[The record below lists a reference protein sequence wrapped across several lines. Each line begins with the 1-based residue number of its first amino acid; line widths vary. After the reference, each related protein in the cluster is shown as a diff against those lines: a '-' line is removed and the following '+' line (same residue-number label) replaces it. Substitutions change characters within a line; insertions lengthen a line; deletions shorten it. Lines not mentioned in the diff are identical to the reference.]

1 MYKNPISYLQKWFG
15 AKPVL
20 LSVLPPPVLRSTRQV
35 TNYYG
40 ATREEW
46 RPFGGNQTIDQVLG
60 GIKNQLNGI
69 PRATAIRWASVE
81 EELFADDRKL
91 IEQAAVQLS
100 GPHLWPYGEREW
112 AAPFR

>member
-1 MYKNPISYLQKWFG
+1 M
-15 AKPVL
+15 
-20 LSVLPPPVLRSTRQV
+20 

-100 GPHLWPYGEREW
+100 GPHLWPYGERAW
-112 AAPFR
+112 AARFRWPAGAPIRLRPRAAQLPHSGPATMPP